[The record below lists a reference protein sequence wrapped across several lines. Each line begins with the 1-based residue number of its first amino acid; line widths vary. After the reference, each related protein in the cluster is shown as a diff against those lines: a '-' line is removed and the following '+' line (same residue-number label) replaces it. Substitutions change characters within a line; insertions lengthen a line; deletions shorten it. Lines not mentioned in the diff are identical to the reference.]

1 MDFLTHILLDYG
13 YWGMFLSAL
22 LAGSVLPFSSEVVL
36 VGLIASGLDPILL
49 LIYGTTGN
57 VMGGLINYGLGRM
70 GKLEWLQRYFH
81 VSQKSLDRA
90 QRFMAGRGSWMGF
103 FAFLPIIGSAITVV
117 LGLTRSN
124 IVITILSMTIG
135 KAIRYAIIIWGTGIF
150 T

>member
-90 QRFMAGRGSWMGF
+90 QRFIDRKS
-103 FAFLPIIGSAITVV
+103 VV
-117 LGLTRSN
+117 
-124 IVITILSMTIG
+124 
-135 KAIRYAIIIWGTGIF
+135 
-150 T
+150 

>member
-1 MDFLTHILLDYG
+1 MVILRMVMTILERVKPRTTV
-13 YWGMFLSAL
+13 MAL
-22 LAGSVLPFSSEVVL
+22 PMMGRKAKNPIHEPRPAMNRWARSS
-36 VGLIASGLDPILL
+36 D
-49 LIYGTTGN
+49 
-57 VMGGLINYGLGRM
+57 
-70 GKLEWLQRYFH
+70 FH

-117 LGLTRSN
+117 LGLTRAN

-135 KAIRYAIIIWGTGIF
+135 KAIRYALIIWGTGIF

>member
-1 MDFLTHILLDYG
+1 
-13 YWGMFLSAL
+13 MFLSAL

-49 LIYGTTGN
+49 LIYGTTGI
-57 VMGGLINYGLGRM
+57 VLGGLINYGLGRM

-135 KAIRYAIIIWGTGIF
+135 KAIRYAVIIWGTGIF

>member
-57 VMGGLINYGLGRM
+57 VLGGLINYGLGRM

-90 QRFMAGRGSWMGF
+90 QWQG
-103 FAFLPIIGSAITVV
+103 VV
-117 LGLTRSN
+117 HGWDSLLFCPSS
-124 IVITILSMTIG
+124 VVPSLSF
-135 KAIRYAIIIWGTGIF
+135 WV
-150 T
+150 